1 MGAKPLSYPG
11 RRHCFH
17 TVIAV
22 PSTCANKL
30 LELYRPTA
38 LEQLPFC
45 ALVVS
50 APFGYHVLNSES
62 QDFHKKAFLPQ
73 IHGEN
78 DG

>member
-1 MGAKPLSYPG
+1 MEAKPLSYLG
-11 RRHCFH
+11 RRRRFH

-30 LELYRPTA
+30 LELYRTTA
-38 LEQLPFC
+38 LEQLLFC

-50 APFGYHVLNSES
+50 APFGHHVLNSES

-73 IHGEN
+73 VH
-78 DG
+78 